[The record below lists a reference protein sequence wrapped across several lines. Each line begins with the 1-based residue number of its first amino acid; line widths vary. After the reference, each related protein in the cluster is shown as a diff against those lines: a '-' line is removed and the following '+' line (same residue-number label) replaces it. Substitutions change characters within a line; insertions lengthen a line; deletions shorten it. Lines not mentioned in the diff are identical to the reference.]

1 MGAVRVLMLTQRLPY
16 APNRGDRL
24 RAYHHISHLLA
35 AGWQVDL
42 LALVHDEEEAGQAQ
56 TMRQPGLTVA
66 TAAVPRWLNHVH
78 AVLALPTTRP
88 VTLALLDSPQIGD
101 ALQRLLRQGRP
112 DVVMPCSSSMAA
124 FALRRELRDVP
135 MVLDMVDV
143 DSEKWRALSTTSSW
157 PMSWIYLR
165 EHRTLRAFEAEVTRR
180 ARTTLVV
187 TPRERDALAAIAPDA
202 RIEVVS
208 LGIDVVA
215 LQRPAGPPP
224 SPPRVVFTGVMNYA
238 PNVDAALWLARSI
251 WPLVRARRPDVCL
264 DIVGASPTA
273 AVRALQDP
281 ESGVRVTGS
290 VPDVKPYLWAAS
302 VSVAPLR
309 VARGVQTKVLEA
321 SAAGL
326 PCVVTP
332 EVSAGLPA
340 SLRPLCPVAASP
352 AEFAEAVIDLLAR
365 PPEPDRLADGISG
378 LAWDR
383 VLAPLSGILEEA
395 AASAG
400 HPA

>member
-1 MGAVRVLMLTQRLPY
+1 
-16 APNRGDRL
+16 
-24 RAYHHISHLLA
+24 
-35 AGWQVDL
+35 
-42 LALVHDEEEAGQAQ
+42 
-56 TMRQPGLTVA
+56 
-66 TAAVPRWLNHVH
+66 
-78 AVLALPTTRP
+78 
-88 VTLALLDSPQIGD
+88 
-101 ALQRLLRQGRP
+101 
-112 DVVMPCSSSMAA
+112 
-124 FALRRELRDVP
+124 
-135 MVLDMVDV
+135 
-143 DSEKWRALSTTSSW
+143 
-157 PMSWIYLR
+157 
-165 EHRTLRAFEAEVTRR
+165 
-180 ARTTLVV
+180 
-187 TPRERDALAAIAPDA
+187 
-202 RIEVVS
+202 
-208 LGIDVVA
+208 
-215 LQRPAGPPP
+215 
-224 SPPRVVFTGVMNYA
+224 MNYA